1 MRYRD
6 LGSRTGLRVSEIG
19 LGAWGLGGA
28 VRLPE
33 ADAVNTYGDVSDEAA
48 RAVLE
53 LAVRSG
59 ITLVDTAPWYGA
71 GRSEERI
78 GRVLKGR
85 SDVVVVSKVGE
96 FIDERGRTV
105 RDWSREGIFRQF
117 DASRR
122 RLDRDV
128 IDVDLLHTPTPA
140 EYGGGASL
148 DALHALKAAGKVR
161 FIGISIG
168 PGEAGDQS
176 FFRYFLEQADVD
188 VLEAPLSLLQ
198 PEAAEYLPA
207 AQRRGLGVIARG
219 TLRSGLLS
227 GQITRD
233 TVFGPDDRRSAWPR
247 EFLDRQLTRA
257 EQLAFLWSGGRRTQA
272 QAALQ
277 WVLSHDGVSTLI
289 AGAMTPAEIREN
301 VAVPELPPL
310 SDEALAR
317 VRALHGSPA
326 GATAPTR

>member
-1 MRYRD
+1 
-6 LGSRTGLRVSEIG
+6 
-19 LGAWGLGGA
+19 
-28 VRLPE
+28 
-33 ADAVNTYGDVSDEAA
+33 
-48 RAVLE
+48 
-53 LAVRSG
+53 
-59 ITLVDTAPWYGA
+59 
-71 GRSEERI
+71 
-78 GRVLKGR
+78 VLKGR

-96 FIDERGRTV
+96 YIDDRGRTV
-105 RDWSREGIFRQF
+105 RDWSREGILRQF
-117 DASRR
+117 DASQR

-140 EYGGGASL
+140 EVGSGESL

-161 FIGISIG
+161 SIGISLG

-176 FFRYFLEQADVD
+176 FFRTFLEQANVD
-188 VLEAPLSLLQ
+188 VLEVPLSLLQ
-198 PEAAEYLPA
+198 PEAAAYLPV

-233 TVFGPDDRRSAWPR
+233 TVFGPDDRRRAWTR
-247 EFLDRQLTRA
+247 EFLDRQLTRV
-257 EQLAFLWSGGRRTQA
+257 ERLAFLWSDGQRTAA

-277 WVLSHDGVSTLI
+277 WVLSHDAVSTLI

-310 SDEALAR
+310 SEEALAR
-317 VRALHGSPA
+317 VRALHGSSAGGSSAGGSSA